1 MIILNKF
8 KLPNLY
14 KCSVAVIG
22 LGYVGLPL
30 ALEIA
35 KNKKCLLTNNKLK
48 RKVFA
53 YDNNPI
59 RVNELKEG
67 IDRNKV
73 FNKKVIQ
80 NIENIE
86 FICNEKSLIDID
98 LYIITV
104 PTPLNKYK
112 EPDLTYLEDASKNVG
127 NAIKHSNINIQ
138 FVIYESTVYPGT
150 TEDICIP
157 IIEKFSNKR
166 YNSPN
171 YRNSFYCGYSPER
184 INPGDIKNTIQN
196 IKKVTSGSKK
206 NVSNWIDKFYGS
218 FIKAGTFRAKNIRVA
233 EAAKIIENTQ
243 RDVNIA
249 LINEL
254 AILFN
259 KLNIDT
265 NAVLDAASTKWNF
278 HRYNAGLVG
287 GHCIGVDSNYLKY
300 KAKEI
305 ECNVNLI
312 SAARKINDYM
322 HEYVFKQIL
331 ISIKKRKRIIKDEK
345 ILILGASY
353 KQNCSDIRNSQILL
367 LIKNLQNLNIKI
379 NLVDPLVD
387 SDLVFKQIGIKSRKK
402 IPKNEKYSIIIIALK
417 HKQFNHL
424 KKGDINLLSYPDSI
438 IFDITNHYFGK
449 NIIHL

>member
-1 MIILNKF
+1 MNKLN
-8 KLPNLY
+8 LPNLY
-14 KCSVAVIG
+14 NCSIAVIG
-22 LGYVGLPL
+22 MGYVGLPL

-35 KNKKCLLTNNKLK
+35 KNKKCLLTNKKLK
-48 RKVFA
+48 RKVFG
-53 YDNNPI
+53 YDFDKLRINQ
-59 RVNELKEG
+59 LKEG
-67 IDRNKV
+67 IDRNRV
-73 FNKKVIQ
+73 FNKKSLKNNQ
-80 NIENIE
+80 NIEFTFNK
-86 FICNEKSLIDID
+86 NKLIDID
-98 LYIITV
+98 LFIVTV
-104 PTPLNKYK
+104 PTPLNKYN
-112 EPDLTYLEDASKNVG
+112 EPDLKCIEEASKNVG
-127 NAIKHSNINIQ
+127 IAIKDSIIKNQI
-138 FVIYESTVYPGT
+138 VIYESTVYPGT

-157 IIEKFSNKR
+157 IIEKFSNKK
-166 YNSPN
+166 YNLPN
-171 YRNSFYCGYSPER
+171 YKNTFYCGYSPER
-184 INPGDIKNTIQN
+184 INPGDIKNTIQT

-206 NVSNWIDKFYGS
+206 LVSNWIDKFYGS
-218 FIKAGTFRAKNIRVA
+218 FIKAGTFKAKNIRVA

-243 RDVNIA
+243 RDINIA
-249 LINEL
+249 LVNEL